1 MQAYKRHMCVDEKG
15 DKQQGWY
22 SSLDQGGKC
31 TLAMKM
37 VKAEWAANGSL
48 AFNPWE
54 EVVGPMVKK
63 YIGEHAVAASIDD
76 LAKTNPA
83 AMFTNA
89 FCLKYGSTHF
99 VRLFGFIGYGG
110 TEDKSV
116 AAVMRTLEKYV
127 ERLDLVPDSVP
138 NYAGQPYDFAG
149 AKNTC
154 KMDLQTAAVRALV
167 DFAGRIRGA
176 LDSPPLTAVRP
187 TPFAEEGGGFQDALV
202 DIEALLKKMEDDV
215 KIFLRL
221 SRATEAAAAR
231 AGVIPQVITPLGSRS
246 GASEASVGPSVSQV
260 GSLPVAPL
268 TASALAA
275 LQGQSRIP
283 SEFSRPAPSQAPGG
297 QMRGALANT
306 LAYDSGG
313 VWVNT
318 VHGAKWCSAKGPR
331 PINLEGLCPASLL
344 PNTVERDA
352 YCTGGSEC
360 EHYLPRGFSRVL
372 ATKVLPAHTLVV
384 KPGKGGRGGDKRG
397 GDGRGGGK
405 SAAPAADTAEAPKKK
420 KLKKKK
426 AKGGD
431 QGDE

>member
-1 MQAYKRHMCVDEKG
+1 
-15 DKQQGWY
+15 
-22 SSLDQGGKC
+22 
-31 TLAMKM
+31 
-37 VKAEWAANGSL
+37 
-48 AFNPWE
+48 
-54 EVVGPMVKK
+54 
-63 YIGEHAVAASIDD
+63 
-76 LAKTNPA
+76 
-83 AMFTNA
+83 
-89 FCLKYGSTHF
+89 
-99 VRLFGFIGYGG
+99 
-110 TEDKSV
+110 
-116 AAVMRTLEKYV
+116 
-127 ERLDLVPDSVP
+127 
-138 NYAGQPYDFAG
+138 
-149 AKNTC
+149 
-154 KMDLQTAAVRALV
+154 
-167 DFAGRIRGA
+167 
-176 LDSPPLTAVRP
+176 
-187 TPFAEEGGGFQDALV
+187 
-202 DIEALLKKMEDDV
+202 
-215 KIFLRL
+215 
-221 SRATEAAAAR
+221 
-231 AGVIPQVITPLGSRS
+231 
-246 GASEASVGPSVSQV
+246 
-260 GSLPVAPL
+260 
-268 TASALAA
+268 
-275 LQGQSRIP
+275 
-283 SEFSRPAPSQAPGG
+283 
-297 QMRGALANT
+297 MRGALANT